1 MDRTARREGFRNQ
14 GRRWEGFGTRSG
26 NAKADGAFPERDS
39 GSPAADGGS
48 TGKGNGSW
56 RGSVPTDADVPPN
69 VDPETGEII
78 GGLVVHQAKAA
89 GGKSGDDGPKI
100 DIGHPDRV
108 YSYTDEDG
116 KEVFQ
121 VCRYQYTDDD
131 GKPQKT

>member
-1 MDRTARREGFRNQ
+1 
-14 GRRWEGFGTRSG
+14 
-26 NAKADGAFPERDS
+26 
-39 GSPAADGGS
+39 
-48 TGKGNGSW
+48 
-56 RGSVPTDADVPPN
+56 VPPN

-131 GKPQKT
+131 GKPQKTFRQRVSPLRLAASTHPKRPPAGCRCRCTQRQ